1 MAPDGS
7 TKLFYMLSSNTPEK
21 LAKEIQNDSINRLL
35 LRKTYYPVAI
45 GAEEAKMMQ
54 AENLF
59 KKEGDTIT
67 PFFGNNIIVSNIL
80 PETKTALDK
89 MHFVKEGFIIS
100 Q

>member
-1 MAPDGS
+1 
-7 TKLFYMLSSNTPEK
+7 
-21 LAKEIQNDSINRLL
+21 
-35 LRKTYYPVAI
+35 
-45 GAEEAKMMQ
+45 MQ